1 MKVLDNAKLSSV
13 SGGRFLVMPRV
24 FYKPEWQKWLDIL
37 IGQAAFLKRGRLKVG
52 FDFVETM
59 LSDGLCLISDGKGG
73 DCLWANVFQL
83 SAFYFFSQKPKASA
97 QSALSY
103 LRHHE
108 DVACRQPISATT
120 IGQAFC
126 RCARTAE
133 GKACV
138 SRGVPLARARY
149 LKFYTRVRGYATHP
163 VYDYTN
169 FETNA
174 EGDCGT
180 YAAVCLSSSPSSKKQ
195 PALRFLKVQAAF
207 LWCGVFGY
215 QELYFGC

>member
-1 MKVLDNAKLSSV
+1 MKVLDTAKLSSV
-13 SGGRFLVMPRV
+13 AGGRFLVMPRV

-52 FDFVETM
+52 FNFVETV

-73 DCLWANVFQL
+73 DCLRANVFQL
-83 SAFYFFSQKPKASA
+83 SAFCFFAWKPKASA

-120 IGQAFC
+120 IGQAFS

-133 GKACV
+133 GKAGVACV
-138 SRGVPLARARY
+138 SRGCAFGTRA
-149 LKFYTRVRGYATHP
+149 L
-163 VYDYTN
+163 
-169 FETNA
+169 FEILYPRAWLRDTP
-174 EGDCGT
+174 
-180 YAAVCLSSSPSSKKQ
+180 CLR
-195 PALRFLKVQAAF
+195 L
-207 LWCGVFGY
+207 Y
-215 QELYFGC
+215 EL